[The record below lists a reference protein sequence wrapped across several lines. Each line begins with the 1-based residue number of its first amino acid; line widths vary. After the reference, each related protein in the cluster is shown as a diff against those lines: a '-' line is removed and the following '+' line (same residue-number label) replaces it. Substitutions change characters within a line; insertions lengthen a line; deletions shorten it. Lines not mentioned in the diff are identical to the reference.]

1 MNLLPFNFNRISD
14 NRFFISNLAGFSSV
28 IDESS
33 LNELIDHGKTKNS
46 DINRGLEEKFFISDD
61 LFTAE
66 KVLAAA
72 LGKKWPQK

>member
-28 IDESS
+28 INESS

-61 LFTAE
+61 LVTAE

-72 LGKKWPQK
+72 LEKKWP